1 MDLASAWI
9 VAGSL
14 LAVGLLASGHLARR
28 RARQR
33 RDEATLGERSARGG
47 HLPRSLHPVIDPDIC
62 IGSLSC
68 LRACPEGDILGVVD
82 GAARLVHGD
91 HCIGHG
97 RCAAECPVGAIRL
110 VFGTAERGV
119 DLPEV
124 DAFFESSRPGVHV
137 VGELGGMGLIKNAFA
152 QGLEAAER
160 LAELVAPGTGDVVVV
175 GSGPA
180 GLATALG
187 LKARQVPFRLIEQ
200 GEVGGAIAH
209 YPRQKVA
216 MTETVQLPLVG
227 RFGRRLMTKEE
238 LLADFRRILERAA
251 IPVEHGVKVTGIAG
265 EDGRFVVE
273 TERGPVPAAKVVLAI
288 GRRGTPRKL
297 GVPGEELAKV
307 SYGLTDPEQYDGA
320 KVLVVGGGDAALE
333 AAIQLAGQS
342 NAEVTLSYRGAEL
355 ARCREANRRQVEAL
369 AAAGRVTM
377 LLPSQVREIR
387 PGEVSLD
394 VGDHVASVENDF
406 VVVNVGGE
414 LPLEFLAKAGV
425 ALRRFHG
432 EAPGEG
438 GDDAKAAR
446 RRAAAGQE
454 RAERLR
460 RRVFRVLYVLGGAA
474 ILAFLAWKGH
484 EYYPLAR
491 VERLRSPQHPS
502 LKSAG
507 PWGHGVG
514 IAATA
519 FMLSNF
525 LYAARKRWKRLG
537 ALGKIKGWLDFHVFV
552 GFMSPLVIAF
562 HAAFQSNN
570 LLASGTAGALA
581 IVVTTGIV
589 GRFIYGAVP
598 SDGGK
603 AVELADLLAR
613 FERLRDDL
621 GALLARG
628 GAPARALVDR
638 VTAPVQASSFALL
651 FLRMPLEALSVRLR
665 LLALRGRFEDRR
677 RFRELRDEVVRL
689 ARLRWQIR
697 FYASLKRLLRG
708 WRVFHASLAV
718 FLVLAIAAHIGLSL
732 YLGYGLLRR

>member
-1 MDLASAWI
+1 
-9 VAGSL
+9 
-14 LAVGLLASGHLARR
+14 
-28 RARQR
+28 
-33 RDEATLGERSARGG
+33 
-47 HLPRSLHPVIDPDIC
+47 
-62 IGSLSC
+62 
-68 LRACPEGDILGVVD
+68 
-82 GAARLVHGD
+82 
-91 HCIGHG
+91 
-97 RCAAECPVGAIRL
+97 
-110 VFGTAERGV
+110 
-119 DLPEV
+119 
-124 DAFFESSRPGVHV
+124 
-137 VGELGGMGLIKNAFA
+137 
-152 QGLEAAER
+152 
-160 LAELVAPGTGDVVVV
+160 
-175 GSGPA
+175 
-180 GLATALG
+180 
-187 LKARQVPFRLIEQ
+187 
-200 GEVGGAIAH
+200 
-209 YPRQKVA
+209 
-216 MTETVQLPLVG
+216 
-227 RFGRRLMTKEE
+227 
-238 LLADFRRILERAA
+238 
-251 IPVEHGVKVTGIAG
+251 VKVTGVTG

-297 GVPGEELAKV
+297 GVAGEELAKV
-307 SYGLTDPEQYDGA
+307 AYGLTDPEQYGSA

-333 AAIQLAGQS
+333 AAIQLAEQS
-342 NAEVTLSYRGAEL
+342 SAEVTLSYRGAEL
-355 ARCREANRRQVEAL
+355 ARCRDANRSRFEAL
-369 AAAGRVTM
+369 AAAGRVRT
-377 LLPSQVREIR
+377 LLSSQVREIR
-387 PGEVSLD
+387 SRVVSLD
-394 VGDHVASVENDF
+394 VGGREAELDNDF
-406 VVVNVGGE
+406 VIVNVGGE
-414 LPLEFLAKAGV
+414 LPLEFLSKAGV

-432 EAPGEG
+432 EAPGEHE
-438 GDDAKAAR
+438 DDAKAAR
-446 RRAAAGQE
+446 RRAAAGAEQ
-454 RAERLR
+454 AERMR
-460 RRVFRVLYVLGGAA
+460 RRAFRVLYALAGAG
-474 ILAFLAWKGH
+474 ILAFLAWKGR

-491 VERLRSPQHPS
+491 VERLQSSLHPH

-537 ALGKIKGWLDFHVFV
+537 ALGKIRGWLDFHVFV

-570 LLASGTAGALA
+570 LLATGTAGALA

-621 GALLARG
+621 GPLLARG

-638 VTAPVQASSFALL
+638 VTAPVEATSFALL

-677 RFRELRDEVVRL
+677 RFRELKDEVVRL

-697 FYASLKRLLRG
+697 FYGSLKRLLRG
-708 WRVFHASLAV
+708 WRVFHASLAG
-718 FLVLAIAAHIGLSL
+718 FLVLTIAAHIGLSL

>member
-1 MDLASAWI
+1 MDPASAWI

-14 LAVGLLASGHLARR
+14 AAVSLLAGGHLARR
-28 RARQR
+28 VVRQR

-47 HLPRSLHPVIDPDIC
+47 HLPRSLHPVIDPDVC

-97 RCAAECPVGAIRL
+97 RCAAECPVNAIRL
-110 VFGTAERGV
+110 VFGSAERGV

-137 VGELGGMGLIKNAFA
+137 VGELGGMGLIRNAIA

-160 LAELVAPGTGDVVVV
+160 LADIVAPGTGDVVVV
-175 GSGPA
+175 GAGPA
-180 GLATALG
+180 GIATALG
-187 LKARQVPFRLIEQ
+187 LAARKVPFRLLDQ
-200 GEVGGAIAH
+200 GDVGGSIAH
-209 YPRQKVA
+209 YPRQKIA

-227 RFGRRLMTKEE
+227 RFGKRLITKEE
-238 LLADFRRILERAA
+238 LLADFQRILERAA
-251 IPVEHGVKVTGIAG
+251 IRVEQGVKVTGITG

-273 TERGPVPAAKVVLAI
+273 TERGPVAGAKVVLAI
-288 GRRGTPRKL
+288 GRRGSPRKL

-307 SYGLTDPEQYDGA
+307 AYGLTDPEQYDRA

-342 NAEVTLSYRGAEL
+342 TAEVTLSYRGAEL
-355 ARCREANRRQVEAL
+355 ARCRDANRKQIAAL
-369 AAAGRVTM
+369 AASGRIAT

-387 PGEVSLD
+387 PREVSLD
-394 VGDHVASVENDF
+394 AGGRHAAIENDF
-406 VVVNVGGE
+406 VIVNVGGE
-414 LPLEFLAKAGV
+414 LPLELLAKAGV
-425 ALRRFHG
+425 SLRRFHG

-438 GDDAKAAR
+438 DGAKAAR
-446 RRAAAGQE
+446 RRAASGQD
-454 RAERLR
+454 RAERIR
-460 RRVFRVLYVLGGAA
+460 RRALRALYALAGAA
-474 ILAFLAWKGH
+474 ILVFLAWKGR

-491 VERLRSPQHPS
+491 IERLQSSLHPQ

-570 LLASGTAGALA
+570 LLASGTSGALA
-581 IVVTTGIV
+581 IVVTTGVI

-621 GALLARG
+621 GPLLARG

-638 VTAPVQASSFALL
+638 VTAPVEATSFALL
-651 FLRMPLEALSVRLR
+651 FLRMPLEALVVRVRL
-665 LLALRGRFEDRR
+665 LSLRGRFEDRR
-677 RFRELRDEVVRL
+677 RFRELEEEVVRL

-697 FYASLKRLLRG
+697 FYGSLKRLLRG
-708 WRVFHASLAV
+708 WRVFHASLAG